1 MRRVMLVL
9 IGSLFLATST
19 GTVTNAF
26 AQQTQAEKNEC
37 LLASK
42 NCKDQVDDIYKRM
55 QRLDKE
61 IKKGTKVYTPQ
72 ELKRLQ
78 EKLAETQET
87 LRDLEKP
94 GH

>member
-9 IGSLFLATST
+9 VGSMFLATST
-19 GTVTNAF
+19 GAF
-26 AQQTQAEKNEC
+26 AQQTKSQKDEC

-42 NCKDQVDDIYKRM
+42 NCKEQVDDIYKRM

-61 IKKGTKVYTPQ
+61 IKKGTRVYTTQ

-87 LRDLEKP
+87 LRELEKP

>member
-9 IGSLFLATST
+9 VGSLFLATST
-19 GTVTNAF
+19 GAF

-78 EKLAETQET
+78 QKLTETQET